1 MKRTI
6 QAFAVVCLFATV
18 SFAACAAKTT
28 VADTLYNSTQ
38 TALTGTIYVTNASVI
53 TDSGGCVVAANTR
66 VSAPVVSGAFSIA
79 LTPNTG
85 STPAGTSYTAEFH
98 VSSGIYRETW
108 VIPASGPVAL
118 SGVRTTAVPT
128 TQTTFASSQ
137 IAGKILDSQLND
149 QYSGVGA
156 CAGNTW
162 PKTLNDD
169 AAPTCQQPGF
179 SNLAGSLSLSTQVS
193 GVLPPANGGVQSP
206 QFIYGF
212 CGSPCPMSGSANSSG
227 GVANRNNV
235 AMWNIP
241 VAITISK
248 VTTRTVTANAGS
260 VNDLGIYDVNKNLVA
275 NTGGFSTATTNT
287 ALTVNLAQGSVTL
300 PAGTYYFAQCSSDIV
315 SAIMRTNFDG
325 TATQFLIQAGVP
337 RVGRAA
343 NDCVA
348 GVLPSSLGAITAG
361 NAVIPAGAVFE

>member
-1 MKRTI
+1 MKKLLI
-6 QAFAVVCLFATV
+6 FLLLISAQAFACTKYTV
-18 SFAACAAKTT
+18 T
-28 VADTLYNSTQ
+28 DTLYDGTGNLLSGTVYVSNPTTFT
-38 TALTGTIYVTNASVI
+38 TA
-53 TDSGGCVVAANTR
+53 DGCVV
-66 VSAPVVSGAFSIA
+66 PAFSNVPFTVTNGA
-79 LTPNTG
+79 LSASLFPNTG
-85 STPAGTSYTAEFH
+85 STPASYYSVEYA
-98 VSSGIYRETW
+98 VNSGKPKELWT
-108 VIPASGPVAL
+108 VPAANTNL
-118 SGVRTTAVPT
+118 AGVRTVAIPST
-128 TQTTFASSQ
+128 TTSFAASQ

-156 CAGNTW
+156 CAGNTF

-169 AAPTCQQPGF
+169 APPTCVQPSF
-179 SNLAGSLSLSTQVS
+179 ANISGSLPLATQVS
-193 GVLPPANGGVQSP
+193 GVLPSANGGVQTP

-212 CGSPCPMSGSANSSG
+212 CGTPCPMSGSANSSG

-235 AMWNIP
+235 AMWIIP
-241 VAITISK
+241 AAITISK
-248 VTTRTVTANAGS
+248 VTTRTVTLNAGS

-300 PAGTYYFAQCSSDIV
+300 PAGIYYFAQCSSDTV